1 MKKSVAQSKA
11 RELQAYGFQ
20 VVAINGNSKV
30 QIGQGGKL
38 EVAADVFNRIHKAP
52 SDDVNLAVCPT
63 ADLLV
68 LDVDVKNGAKGLDSY
83 HALCERFATLHP
95 TVTPRVI
102 TPSNGFHRYFRV
114 PVGFKLTGMKLPEY
128 PDIDFLYD
136 NNYALCPPSTING
149 KAYAWEVGLEECP
162 IADLPEDLCAFLQA
176 SSGTATSRIDLRAIS
191 LLRPAVGCRHDHFLR
206 EAGSLLSH
214 YSPEKTLALLLP
226 HSRAVGFP
234 DAELEAII
242 ESLGRKEQAKAKA
255 MDAGRFE
262 GMKETEFDPTPL
274 SESVDFLEEEAELP
288 VMSTAASY
296 HFPPLY
302 KEGEVEGEINKPTLV
317 GFNEFINSAPLH
329 FNWRVQ
335 GFYPEVG
342 VNSIAAVPGVGK
354 SWAAMDLALATATG
368 AKWLNHF
375 QTNQSAV
382 LYVDFENSHQQISRR
397 FRRILRAYNL
407 SPAEVPNFNFLR
419 ADSIMLDTDKGK
431 KVVELA
437 MTQTGAKLV
446 VFDSLMRIHSGE
458 ENSSTDMGKVSRS
471 LISLANNFQA
481 CLVLVDHLGKGQGAG
496 LRGSTEKRAALETI
510 LEFSD
515 FGNKTI
521 KAQVTKFR
529 PTGEDWDPFLIKLE
543 DPTEDSTMLRYMAMD
558 EKDDAL
564 SRDTEVEWVLE
575 YLKSVG
581 GSASRQDVIKIAKQ
595 AQGWGEKRTSGVLN
609 RGLGRELWTWV
620 PSISEKNRPQYTVQ
634 LTPFGLG
641 DKLL

>member
-1 MKKSVAQSKA
+1 MDAKTI
-11 RELQAYGFQ
+11 E
-20 VVAINGNSKV
+20 
-30 QIGQGGKL
+30 GGKEEAL
-38 EVAADVFNRIHKAP
+38 ERLKSYELKP
-52 SDDVNLAVCPT
+52 SIIIDSGNGYHGYWLLEFPMPTETPQQVRQVETLLKRLA
-63 ADLLV
+63 
-68 LDVDVKNGAKGLDSY
+68 
-83 HALCERFATLHP
+83 
-95 TVTPRVI
+95 
-102 TPSNGFHRYFRV
+102 
-114 PVGFKLTGMKLPEY
+114 MKLGADQACAE
-128 PDIDFLYD
+128 
-136 NNYALCPPSTING
+136 
-149 KAYAWEVGLEECP
+149 
-162 IADLPEDLCAFLQA
+162 IARILRLPETKNYKDLSKPKPVEVVEFEPSRRYAARRFDSVLPA
-176 SSGTATSRIDLRAIS
+176 APEAKSSSPINSDPS
-191 LLRPAVGCRHDHFLR
+191 SLRPPEGERHTTYLK
-206 EAGSLLSH
+206 EVGSLLGRGI
-214 YSPEKTLALLLP
+214 SPEKTLALLLP

-234 DAELEAII
+234 DEELEAIV
-242 ESLGRKEQAKAKA
+242 ESL
-255 MDAGRFE
+255 AGREQLKAEAMEAERFD

-274 SESVDFLEEEAELP
+274 SESVDFLEEEVLLP
-288 VMSTAASY
+288 SLSTATSY

-302 KEGEVEGEINKPTLV
+302 KEGEVEGEINRPTLV
-317 GFNEFINSAPLH
+317 TFNEFITSAPLQ

-368 AKWLNHF
+368 AKWMNHF
-375 QTNQSAV
+375 QTIPCPV
-382 LYVDFENSHQQISRR
+382 LYIDFEYSHHQLSRR

-471 LISLANNFQA
+471 LISLANTFQA
-481 CLVLVDHLGKGQGAG
+481 CLVLVDHLGKGLGAG

-543 DPTEDSTMLRYMAMD
+543 DPTEDSTMLRYMSMT

-581 GSASRQDVIKIAKQ
+581 GSASRQEVIRIAKQ
-595 AQGWGEKRTSGVLN
+595 VQSWGEKRTSGVLN

-620 PSISEKNRPQYTVQ
+620 PSVNPESKRPQYTVQ